1 MLSVTERI
9 VLRRNPP
16 GAYRD
21 VAKTFDY
28 LHQMFDAQAYFAGCV
43 GRLHNDC
50 LPYRRANRAAAEQY
64 SVVRPLDQQRRW
76 EWRDASPCTVSVGRN
91 FKPAGEARQPAT
103 LARRI
108 SWGRSQRRL
117 YARDRT

>member
-50 LPYRRANRAAAEQY
+50 LPYRRANRAAAEQC
-64 SVVRPLDQQRRW
+64 SVPGRWINKGIGNGVMLLPVR
-76 EWRDASPCTVSVGRN
+76 
-91 FKPAGEARQPAT
+91 
-103 LARRI
+103 
-108 SWGRSQRRL
+108 
-117 YARDRT
+117 